1 MKPTIYIVQVLVSLG
16 IILGILGWTA
26 FVAKACMVSPR
37 EVKTLM
43 NQKQNNVSI
52 QDLETIGL

>member
-1 MKPTIYIVQVLVSLG
+1 MRTTIQVLISLG
-16 IILGILGWTA
+16 VILGILGWTA
-26 FVAKACMVSPR
+26 FIARACMISPR

-43 NQKQNNVSI
+43 DQKSNVSI